1 MNIGGEKIAAERVEA
16 VLASFNGV
24 REAATF
30 VATNK
35 VGIQEVWAAVVCRD
49 NINAEDLRTYCRPR
63 MPSHFVPAHIVN
75 LDALPM
81 SAMGK
86 VIRPRLKEIVTG
98 AVRSS

>member
-1 MNIGGEKIAAERVEA
+1 
-16 VLASFNGV
+16 
-24 REAATF
+24 
-30 VATNK
+30 
-35 VGIQEVWAAVVCRD
+35 
-49 NINAEDLRTYCRPR
+49 

-86 VIRPRLKEIVTG
+86 VIRPRLKEMVTG